1 MGRILPTQEFDGGKV
16 GLTGFGVR
24 YDVDQWIPLF
34 PVDIAVHFATQ
45 KLTLKDKADADV
57 LSASATAYGVEVSKS
72 LLFLTVYGGFQLE
85 SSTIDVAAIKGANFA
100 GTPFTIPGFSI
111 EGSNKSRVTVGARL
125 LLLIVNV
132 HAEYSIADTPM
143 LGAGVGITFR

>member
-1 MGRILPTQEFDGGKV
+1 MLNEILIRNYYRVKPYIPRGTQIFLRRCVAD
-16 GLTGFGVR
+16 GVR
-24 YDVDQWIPLF
+24 GLARHGAPGGLPIRTPDDVDDLRDRLQPG
-34 PVDIAVHFATQ
+34 AVGILYWT
-45 KLTLKDKADADV
+45 TLC
-57 LSASATAYGVEVSKS
+57 YG
-72 LLFLTVYGGFQLE
+72 
-85 SSTIDVAAIKGANFA
+85 N
-100 GTPFTIPGFSI
+100 TIPGFSI